1 MSYQRFRQKV
11 FLPLLVAPTIL
22 GAGALLAQ
30 DSAVDTRIIEDAKSV
45 AQQAFNQARDSQL
58 RINELSDQ
66 ADELI
71 EQYRALAK
79 IVDGLEVYN
88 AQMRRTIAEQER
100 EIAQYDQSIT
110 EAAEL
115 QRQIPPLMERML
127 VALEQFV
134 ELDLPFQLDT
144 RRQRL
149 ATIRASFDDSGVN
162 VAEKFRAVLT
172 GYQAE
177 GNYGRDIA
185 NYTDVLEIDGVPRDV
200 DVLRVGRVALLY
212 QTRDQTATGMWD
224 QKARQWV
231 ALGDEYRRPVR
242 EALRMAQQ
250 LTSIDIIEIPIAAP
264 ESAQ

>member
-30 DSAVDTRIIEDAKSV
+30 DSVVDTRVIENATSV
-45 AQQAFNQARDSQL
+45 AQHAFDPARDSQL

-71 EQYRALAK
+71 EQYRAMAK

-100 EIAQYDQSIT
+100 EIAQYDQSIS

-134 ELDLPFQLDT
+134 EL
-144 RRQRL
+144 
-149 ATIRASFDDSGVN
+149 
-162 VAEKFRAVLT
+162 
-172 GYQAE
+172 
-177 GNYGRDIA
+177 
-185 NYTDVLEIDGVPRDV
+185 
-200 DVLRVGRVALLY
+200 
-212 QTRDQTATGMWD
+212 
-224 QKARQWV
+224 
-231 ALGDEYRRPVR
+231 
-242 EALRMAQQ
+242 
-250 LTSIDIIEIPIAAP
+250 
-264 ESAQ
+264 